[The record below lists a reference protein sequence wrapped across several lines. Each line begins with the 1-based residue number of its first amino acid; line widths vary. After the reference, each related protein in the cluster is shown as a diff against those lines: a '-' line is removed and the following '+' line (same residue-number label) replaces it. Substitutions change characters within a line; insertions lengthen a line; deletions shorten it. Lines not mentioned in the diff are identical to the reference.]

1 MDQNGGDNT
10 NNLNDSNFLSI
21 DHSSPIEQPVDPV
34 KDVNPVDIYS
44 PETIIDSPNIAP
56 SVSASVAN
64 EIATDGGEAVQQSA
78 VATEPAQATQTADS
92 NIQTTQA
99 TAYDY
104 SNAFGIAAT
113 DDTNT
118 IKKAGSATDMSGFEG
133 STETP
138 QFFSEAME
146 NAITSGKPAKK
157 ERKSRTARKD
167 IPTPAAPVVSST
179 SAPSMG
185 APIMLNN
192 AQPERRGGRA
202 KLFII
207 VAIVLALIGGGIAL
221 AFHLTD
227 SGVIYDHNGLAKQ
240 LRELGNLV
248 IYGEEKDDE
257 LPELSSISGGF
268 GLGGLF
274 NEYGELDTGKVR
286 TVKEKYDKIA
296 IVGSQDVKDD
306 LKQIGTQIGLLSYY
320 ANTYKSI
327 TDESLIA
334 LYNLGGREA
343 SLKDIE
349 NIFNQKGADA
359 EFSESSYAEMALE
372 YATIRLINIS
382 DYDAA
387 GCIVENEIDLR
398 CASIVRSQKTTEER
412 AREGDLERAIDEAI
426 WNGADKLVEQI
437 IDVEGEVK

>member
-44 PETIIDSPNIAP
+44 PEAIMDSPNIAP

-64 EIATDGGEAVQQSA
+64 EIAGDGSE
-78 VATEPAQATQTADS
+78 ATQTATETEVVQPAQPTDS

-133 STETP
+133 SAETP

-167 IPTPAAPVVSST
+167 IPTPTASIVSSAST
-179 SAPSMG
+179 PSMG

-192 AQPERRGGRA
+192 AQPERKGGRA

-207 VAIVLALIGGGIAL
+207 AAIVLAVIGGGIAL
-221 AFHLTD
+221 ALHLTD
-227 SGVIYDHNGLAKQ
+227 TGVIYDHNGLAKQ

-257 LPELSSISGGF
+257 LPELSLISGGF
-268 GLGGLF
+268 GLDGLF
-274 NEYGELDTGKVR
+274 DEYGELDTEKVR
-286 TVKEKYDKIA
+286 AVKEKYDKIA
-296 IVGSQDVKDD
+296 IVGNQDVKDD

-320 ANTYKSI
+320 ANTYKST

-349 NIFNQKGADA
+349 NIFNQDGADA

-372 YATIRLINIS
+372 YATIRLSNIS

-387 GCIVENEIDLR
+387 GCIVDNEIDLM
-398 CASIVRSQKTTEER
+398 CAGTVRNQKTTEEKT
-412 AREGDLERAIDEAI
+412 REGNLGRAIDETI

>member
-44 PETIIDSPNIAP
+44 PAAIMDSPNIAP

-64 EIATDGGEAVQQSA
+64 EIASDGGG
-78 VATEPAQATQTADS
+78 ATQTATETEVVQPAQPTDS

-167 IPTPAAPVVSST
+167 IPTPTASIVSSAST
-179 SAPSMG
+179 PSMG

-192 AQPERRGGRA
+192 AQPERKGGRA

-207 VAIVLALIGGGIAL
+207 AAIVLAVIGGGIAL
-221 AFHLTD
+221 ALHLTD
-227 SGVIYDHNGLAKQ
+227 TGVIYDHNGLAKQ

-268 GLGGLF
+268 GLDGLF
-274 NEYGELDTGKVR
+274 DEYGELDTEKVR
-286 TVKEKYDKIA
+286 AIKEKYDKIA

-306 LKQIGTQIGLLSYY
+306 LRQIGTQIGLLSYY
-320 ANTYKSI
+320 ANTYKST

-349 NIFNQKGADA
+349 NIFNQEGADA

-372 YATIRLINIS
+372 YATIRLSNIS

-387 GCIVENEIDLR
+387 GCIGDNEIDLM
-398 CASIVRSQKTTEER
+398 CAGTVRDRKTVEER
-412 AREGDLERAIDEAI
+412 AREGNLGRAIDETI
-426 WNGADKLVEQI
+426 WNGADKLVERI